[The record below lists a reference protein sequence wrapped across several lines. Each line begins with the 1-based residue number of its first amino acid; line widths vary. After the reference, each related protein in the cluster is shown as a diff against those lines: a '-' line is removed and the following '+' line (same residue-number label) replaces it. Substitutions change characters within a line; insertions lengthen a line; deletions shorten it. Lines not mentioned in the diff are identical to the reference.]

1 MPGYCWPGRQEEP
14 FSTGLNSV
22 APAGNI
28 ILDMKMNLKLV
39 IIDLDGTVVENSYDW
54 PAIKRELGVPAGSI
68 LAYLDSLPEPQKSEK
83 YALLR
88 RYEKEQTENSVLKE
102 GVREFL
108 DWLVGSGV
116 KRALVTNNSLDNTRH
131 LLDKF
136 RLEFDLVLTRE
147 SGLHKPA
154 GTPFLKVME
163 HFKVKAAETAVVGDT
178 NYDLLAAREA
188 GIELIFIL
196 KSPMTPAGLEGAELV
211 ATFGEIKERIQRLT
225 LSKSR

>member
-1 MPGYCWPGRQEEP
+1 M
-14 FSTGLNSV
+14 

-28 ILDMKMNLKLV
+28 ILGMKMKLKLV
-39 IIDLDGTVVENSYDW
+39 IFDLDGTVVENSYDW

-108 DWLVGSGV
+108 DWLAATGV
-116 KRALVTNNSLDNTRH
+116 NRALVTNNSQDNTRH
-131 LLDKF
+131 LLEKF
-136 RLEFDLVLTRE
+136 GLEFDLVLTRE

-154 GTPFLKVME
+154 GAPFLKVME
-163 HFKVKAAETAVVGDT
+163 NFGVRASETAVVGDT
-178 NYDLLAAREA
+178 NYDLLAARGA
-188 GIELIFIL
+188 GIKMIFIL

-211 ATFGEIKERIQRLT
+211 ATFGELRERIQRLVPG
-225 LSKSR
+225 

>member
-1 MPGYCWPGRQEEP
+1 M
-14 FSTGLNSV
+14 

-28 ILDMKMNLKLV
+28 ILDMKMKMKLV
-39 IIDLDGTVVENSYDW
+39 IFDLDGTVVENSYDW
-54 PAIKRELGVPAGSI
+54 PSIKKELGVPAGSI

-108 DWLVGSGV
+108 DWLAASGV
-116 KRALVTNNSLDNTRH
+116 HRALVTNNSQDNTRH

-136 RLEFDLVLTRE
+136 GLEFDLVLTRE

-154 GTPFLKVME
+154 GTPFLRVME
-163 HFKVKAAETAVVGDT
+163 YFGVGASETAVVGDT

-188 GIELIFIL
+188 GVELIFIL

-211 ATFGEIKERIQRLT
+211 ATFGELRERIQRLV
-225 LSKSR
+225 LG

>member
-1 MPGYCWPGRQEEP
+1 M
-14 FSTGLNSV
+14 

-28 ILDMKMNLKLV
+28 ILGMKMKLKLV
-39 IIDLDGTVVENSYDW
+39 IFDLDGTVVENSYDW

-108 DWLVGSGV
+108 DWLAATGV
-116 KRALVTNNSLDNTRH
+116 NRALVTNNSQDNTRH
-131 LLDKF
+131 LLEKF
-136 RLEFDLVLTRE
+136 GLEFDLVLTRE

-154 GTPFLKVME
+154 GTPFLRVME
-163 HFKVKAAETAVVGDT
+163 RFGVRASETAVVGDT

-188 GIELIFIL
+188 GIKMVFIL

-211 ATFGEIKERIQRLT
+211 ATFDELRKRIQQLVPG
-225 LSKSR
+225 

>member
-1 MPGYCWPGRQEEP
+1 M
-14 FSTGLNSV
+14 NSV
-22 APAGNI
+22 ALTGNI
-28 ILDMKMNLKLV
+28 ILEIKMNLKLV
-39 IIDLDGTVVENSYDW
+39 IFDLDGTVVENSYDW

-108 DWLVGSGV
+108 GWLAAAGV
-116 KRALVTNNSLDNTRH
+116 NRALVTNNSQDNTHH
-131 LLDKF
+131 LLEKF
-136 RLEFDLVLTRE
+136 GLEFDLVLTRE

-154 GTPFLKVME
+154 GAPFLKVME
-163 HFKVKAAETAVVGDT
+163 GFGVTAAETAVVGDT

-188 GIELIFIL
+188 GIGLVFIL

-211 ATFGEIKERIQRLT
+211 ENFGELREKIRGLI
-225 LSKSR
+225 SR

>member
-1 MPGYCWPGRQEEP
+1 MNWSGEARTTR
-14 FSTGLNSV
+14 FHRLNSM
-22 APAGNI
+22 ALMGNI
-28 ILDMKMNLKLV
+28 ILEMEINLKLV
-39 IIDLDGTVVENSYDW
+39 IFDLDGTVVENSYDW

-108 DWLVGSGV
+108 DWLAATGV
-116 KRALVTNNSLDNTRH
+116 NRALVTNNSQDNTRH
-131 LLDKF
+131 LLKKF
-136 RLEFDLVLTRE
+136 GLEFDLVLTRE

-163 HFKVKAAETAVVGDT
+163 GFGVTAAETAVVGDT

-188 GIELIFIL
+188 GIGLVFIL

-211 ATFGEIKERIQRLT
+211 ATFDELKEKMQRLIP
-225 LSKSR
+225 R